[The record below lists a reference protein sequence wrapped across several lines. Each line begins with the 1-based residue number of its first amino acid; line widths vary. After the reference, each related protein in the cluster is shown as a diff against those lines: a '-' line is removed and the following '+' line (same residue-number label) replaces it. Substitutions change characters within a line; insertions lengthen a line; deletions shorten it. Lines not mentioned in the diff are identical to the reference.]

1 MRMICRLLLTGNVF
15 IFLGLCLALAGFC
28 GPAWFRTSYPPGPE
42 PTWTLEE
49 GIWLARFCR
58 HITGECIF
66 TVRERVF
73 SEIGIVRSFSPLD
86 EPHWLEFKVLSVASP
101 LSGITDMMIT
111 AVTLTKVNKSEM
123 APKHLLLIS
132 SSAFFSIVSFSML
145 FVPVF
150 KVTHV
155 TTKFSHFGKAA
166 DCWSFVLASTGAA
179 CMFAASAAVGL
190 ALAKAAFKLCDQ
202 KNKSRESHR
211 RRDEQLRR
219 NEIIARYFHGENRA
233 YGSPFDEDSI
243 VNNELRVST
252 DTDSAYSVISN
263 GGLNDRNTGHALHL
277 PMSSEITTV

>member
-66 TVRERVF
+66 TVRE
-73 SEIGIVRSFSPLD
+73 PLD

-132 SSAFFSIVSFSML
+132 ISML